1 MSEQDQQS
9 RTEEATDKRLA
20 DARGD
25 GNVPASR
32 EVPNFLYLMAALLV
46 IAVLGQTF
54 ASHLG
59 GLLVGL
65 LANVGSIHLGNGG
78 DVMLLFDVVGNAAAG
93 VTAPIILAF
102 SAAGIIASVVQNPP
116 VPVAKRVM
124 PDMSRLSPSKGL
136 KRIFSLS
143 GLFEFLKLSLR
154 LVVVV
159 VTSVAILMYMWHDFT
174 NSVWNDPSAIL
185 ALSQKSVVALLTALA
200 LLSFTLLIFDLP
212 VAHVLWR
219 RSLRMARQEI
229 KDEHKETEGSP
240 EAKGAQRQRQRE
252 MARRSVRKAVAE
264 AHVVLTNPT
273 HFAVALR
280 YDRSSDQVPV
290 VVAKGRGATALAIRD
305 VAGDAAVPVLEY
317 PALARAIYF
326 TSREGQEVRDDLY
339 LAIASVL
346 AFVFNLNAKAGG
358 SPPPIDVPASALFDE
373 NGVKQG

>member
-229 KDEHKETEGSP
+229 KDEQKQMEGDPHMKARRRSI
-240 EAKGAQRQRQRE
+240 ARARSRQRMLKGVPR
-252 MARRSVRKAVAE
+252 ATIVIA
-264 AHVVLTNPT
+264 NPT

-280 YDRSSDQVPV
+280 YVRSEGGAPR
-290 VVAKGRGATALAIRD
+290 VVAKGQHIIALKIRKI
-305 VAGDAAVPVLEY
+305 AEENGIPVIEDK
-317 PALARAIYF
+317 ALARSLYAKV
-326 TSREGQEVRDDLY
+326 EVDQMIPVEFYR
-339 LAIASVL
+339 AIAEVL
-346 AFVFNLNAKAGG
+346 IRLQARRARQ
-358 SPPPIDVPASALFDE
+358 IPARA
-373 NGVKQG
+373 